1 MIFLDFR
8 CVNLILNDAKG
19 SKYERQI
26 VINFF
31 CIFIII
37 IIIFF
42 CFSIEFTKLQQ
53 YQQLTLLEVRS
64 LELTLGK

>member
-31 CIFIII
+31 RIFIII
-37 IIIFF
+37 IITFF

-53 YQQLTLLEVRS
+53 YQQLTLLEVR
-64 LELTLGK
+64 

>member
-1 MIFLDFR
+1 MSFLDFR

-19 SKYERQI
+19 SKYEQQI

-31 CIFIII
+31 CLFIII
-37 IIIFF
+37 MIKFF

-64 LELTLGK
+64 LELT

>member
-31 CIFIII
+31 CLFIII
-37 IIIFF
+37 IMIFF

-64 LELTLGK
+64 LELT

>member
-31 CIFIII
+31 CLFIII
-37 IIIFF
+37 IMIFF

-53 YQQLTLLEVRS
+53 YQQLTILEVRS
-64 LELTLGK
+64 LELT

>member
-31 CIFIII
+31 AYLLLSSSY
-37 IIIFF
+37 FF
-42 CFSIEFTKLQQ
+42 VSASSLRNCSSN
-53 YQQLTLLEVRS
+53 QQLTLLEVRS
-64 LELTLGK
+64 LELT

>member
-53 YQQLTLLEVRS
+53 YQQLTILEVRS
-64 LELTLGK
+64 LELT

>member
-31 CIFIII
+31 CLFIII

-64 LELTLGK
+64 LELT

>member
-1 MIFLDFR
+1 MDVIFLDFR
-8 CVNLILNDAKG
+8 CVNLILNDVKG
-19 SKYERQI
+19 ANTSGKLLL
-26 VINFF
+26 
-31 CIFIII
+31 IFWLFVII

-64 LELTLGK
+64 LELT

>member
-1 MIFLDFR
+1 MSFLDFR

-31 CIFIII
+31 CLFIII
-37 IIIFF
+37 IMIFF
-42 CFSIEFTKLQQ
+42 CFSIAFTKVQQ

-64 LELTLGK
+64 LELT

>member
-1 MIFLDFR
+1 MRFLDFR

-31 CIFIII
+31 CLFIII
-37 IIIFF
+37 IMIFF
-42 CFSIEFTKLQQ
+42 CFSIAFTKVQQ

-64 LELTLGK
+64 LELT

>member
-31 CIFIII
+31 CLFIII
-37 IIIFF
+37 IMIFF
-42 CFSIEFTKLQQ
+42 CFSIEFTKVQQ

-64 LELTLGK
+64 LELT

>member
-31 CIFIII
+31 A
-37 IIIFF
+37 
-42 CFSIEFTKLQQ
+42 
-53 YQQLTLLEVRS
+53 YLLLS
-64 LELTLGK
+64 S

>member
-31 CIFIII
+31 CLFIII
-37 IIIFF
+37 IMIFF
-42 CFSIEFTKLQQ
+42 CFSIAFTKVQQ

-64 LELTLGK
+64 LELT

>member
-26 VINFF
+26 VINLF
-31 CIFIII
+31 CLFIII
-37 IIIFF
+37 IMIFF

-53 YQQLTLLEVRS
+53 YQQLTLLEVR
-64 LELTLGK
+64 

>member
-8 CVNLILNDAKG
+8 CVNLILNDAKR

-31 CIFIII
+31 CLFIII
-37 IIIFF
+37 IMIFF
-42 CFSIEFTKLQQ
+42 CFSIAFTKVQQ

-64 LELTLGK
+64 LELT